1 MSIFFGF
8 LECCAFCRP
17 SSPLNSSMA
26 KHPMLR
32 AKSKDRNEI
41 EEFKRSNPKN
51 KKYYD

>member
-26 KHPMLR
+26 KHPMMR
-32 AKSKDRNEI
+32 ATSKDRNGSED
-41 EEFKRSNPKN
+41 FKLINSKK
-51 KKYYD
+51 KKYSD